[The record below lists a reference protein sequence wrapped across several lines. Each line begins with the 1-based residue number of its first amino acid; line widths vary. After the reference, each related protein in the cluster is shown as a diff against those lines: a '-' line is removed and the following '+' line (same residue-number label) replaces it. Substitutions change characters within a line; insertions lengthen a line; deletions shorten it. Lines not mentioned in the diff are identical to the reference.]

1 MWSALKLRLSV
12 TQCALRRHQQSFFLS
27 HCVPEYHISFLGI
40 KRKFQYVPAAIIV
53 AKFGGSE
60 SCVAIDS
67 AVSEVVAMLIS
78 LTQPSADVDGC

>member
-40 KRKFQYVPAAIIV
+40 KRKYQYVPAAIV